1 MLFYASKV
9 LPLFVYPLGLV
20 LVLLAIAGFLRGW
33 PRARRLL
40 CLVAFSILAAFSSKF
55 VSQALLRSLESQ
67 TPARTVQDMPVEQAI
82 VVLGGY
88 LNPPAGTNN
97 TADLAEAA
105 DRLLHGMRLYRAGK
119 APLILLT
126 GGNISFLGATRM
138 SEAAAARDLLREGG
152 VPAESILLDEQSLN
166 TEENARYSYRILNA
180 KGIRHILLVTSAFH
194 MPRSQ
199 AVFRKAG
206 FDSVPAPTDFR
217 SGRSDPDLLFQLLP
231 DADNLSRSTTAL
243 KEWIGLGIYRIRGW
257 T

>member
-1 MLFYASKV
+1 M
-9 LPLFVYPLGLV
+9 PLFLYPLGLALV
-20 LVLLAIAGFLRGW
+20 LVAIAIVLRGR
-33 PRARRLL
+33 PRTRRLL
-40 CLVAFSILAAFSSKF
+40 CLFALLILAAFSSKI
-55 VSQALLRSLESQ
+55 VSQALIRSLESQ
-67 TPARTVQDMPVEQAI
+67 TLVRTVDDMPVEQAI

-88 LNPPAGTNN
+88 LHPPGGSNN
-97 TADLAEAA
+97 TSDLLESS

-126 GGNISFLGATRM
+126 GGNIPFFGAARM
-138 SEAAAARDLLREGG
+138 SEAAAARDLLREWG
-152 VPAESILLDEQSLN
+152 VPAESILLDEQSRN

-180 KGIRHILLVTSAFH
+180 KGIQHILLVTSAFH

-217 SGRSDPDLLFQLLP
+217 SGWGDPDLLFQVLP
-231 DADNLSRSTTAL
+231 DSENLFLSTTAL
-243 KEWIGLGIYRIRGW
+243 KEWLGLGIYRLRGW